1 MYTRRQVRRPKVS
14 DDKKSKRRKE
24 RERER
29 GKKKN
34 NLGINVFQCP
44 FEKLR
49 VCVCVCV
56 GFVFLNGYQKRCPLF
71 RSSVSHG
78 LGEAQKSSEFVKREF
93 GRKHLSVLCNSP
105 RSFSSCPLPWT
116 PERQHLGGGDLA
128 RGPQHREPVRS
139 DSSSAAESHL
149 AATLRYERFDWCWQS
164 RTSPKRTHTH
174 KQTQTQTQ
182 TRKMITHH
190 CHLFTCYAGRSSLCV
205 PWASRWQRAVGRRC
219 PESRKTINC

>member
-29 GKKKN
+29 GKKN

-49 VCVCVCV
+49 VCVCG

-78 LGEAQKSSEFVKREF
+78 LGEAQKSSVFVKREF

-116 PERQHLGGGDLA
+116 PERQHLGGS
-128 RGPQHREPVRS
+128 R
-139 DSSSAAESHL
+139 
-149 AATLRYERFDWCWQS
+149 TLRRRAGGGGVGWWWWRGGD
-164 RTSPKRTHTH
+164 
-174 KQTQTQTQ
+174 
-182 TRKMITHH
+182 H

-219 PESRKTINC
+219 PPLRCWSQALGCTGGCRSPA